1 MSRLVP
7 VLRTLCRRYGAAS
20 VLLLALVL
28 AGCGGP
34 KVARAPGPPQATPLT
49 APPQGA
55 EAPAPSELPPLE
67 TPQPV
72 NPQVG
77 GPGVAG
83 LLLPLSG
90 PNAALGQGML
100 DAAQMALFDVPD
112 AHLTLLPRDT
122 RGSPDGAAAAA
133 RDLLDQGARILI
145 GPLTAAEVSAVKPI
159 AAERGVPVLAFSTAA
174 NLAGDGTYLMGF
186 LPGEEVRRVV
196 AFAHDKNAQRF
207 AVLAPA
213 TPYGQLV
220 SDALRQAAAEQK
232 VTVVESVTFDP
243 TALDPSPAV
252 RQLAKYDSRKATFDA
267 QRKQLEQ
274 ARDPA
279 SQEAL
284 KRMGDQQL
292 AGDVPFDAVLLPVG
306 AQQLKTLA
314 PMLASYGIDHTRV
327 HYLGTGLWDDP
338 ALLAEPD
345 LDGAWY
351 AAPDPAGRAD
361 FEKRFQALYGHAPPR
376 LATLAYDAT
385 ALAGA
390 LTRGDQGANFSADA
404 LDNENGFVG
413 LDGLFRL
420 RPDGHVER
428 GLAVIEIHKSGAV
441 VVGPAPQ
448 SFGAGL

>member
-1 MSRLVP
+1 M
-7 VLRTLCRRYGAAS
+7 
-20 VLLLALVL
+20 LLLALVL

-34 KVARAPGPPQATPLT
+34 KVARPPGPPQATPLT
-49 APPQGA
+49 TPPSS
-55 EAPAPSELPPLE
+55 ELPTPSELPPIE
-67 TPQPV
+67 TPQAV
-72 NPQVG
+72 NPEIG

-90 PNAALGQGML
+90 PNATLGQGML

-122 RGSPDGAAAAA
+122 RGTADGAAAAA
-133 RDLLDQGARILI
+133 RDLLDQGVRILI
-145 GPLTAAEVSAVKPI
+145 GPLTAAEVAAVKPI

-174 NLAGDGTYLMGF
+174 TLAGDGTYLLGF
-186 LPGEEVRRVV
+186 LPGEEVRRIV
-196 AFAHDKNAQRF
+196 AFARDKGAQRF

-232 VTVVESVTFDP
+232 VAVVQSVTFDP
-243 TALDPSPAV
+243 TAIDPSPAV
-252 RQLAKYDSRKATFDA
+252 RQLAKYDSRKAALDA
-267 QRKQLEQ
+267 QRKQLQ
-274 ARDPA
+274 LAHDPA

-284 KRMGDQQL
+284 KRLSDQQL

-306 AQQLKTLA
+306 GQQLKTLA
-314 PMLASYGIDHTRV
+314 PMLASYGIDHARV
-327 HYLGTGLWDDP
+327 HYLGTGIWDDP
-338 ALLAEPD
+338 SLLAEPD
-345 LDGAWY
+345 LDGGWY
-351 AAPDPAGRAD
+351 AAADPSGRAD

-390 LTRGDQGANFSADA
+390 LTRGEQGANFTAEA
-404 LDNENGFVG
+404 LDNENGFLG
-413 LDGLFRL
+413 LDGIFRL
-420 RPDGHVER
+420 RPDGRVER
-428 GLAVIEIHKSGAV
+428 GLAVIEIHKSGAT